1 MAAPQAQPAP
11 LRRRRDGALIGGVC
25 AGLGPRMGI
34 DPLILRV
41 GFVIATVAGGVG
53 IALYLACWILIPAD
67 AAPAD
72 GRFARVLGRRESWQ
86 VAGGIVLLTL
96 AALLLFRAWGIWL
109 GDAVVWPLVL
119 ASGGG
124 ALIWRQSQ
132 RTSVVEAPPRAQAK
146 PGGGAGRPRRLRL
159 SRPSAGY
166 VALGACLI
174 FGAALVFLWLN
185 GALVPDRDVT
195 LAVFVVVVAL
205 ALLLAPWWLRL
216 TRGLTEERAERI
228 RTQERAEVAAHL
240 HDSVLQTLALMQKR
254 ADDPR
259 EVAALARRQERELRA
274 WLNGSER
281 ARDATLAAALE
292 AAVADIE
299 DAHGVPVDVVA
310 VGDRPLDDAGEALV
324 AAAREAVLNA
334 VKFAPDAAISVFA
347 EVSGDARRGVRPR
360 PRAGLRPGRGARR
373 PARAARVRARADGAP
388 RRPRRDPHESRG
400 GDRGRAGDGRMTR
413 VVLVD
418 DHGLFRAGVRAELD
432 GLVDILGDAGSVG
445 EAIDCI
451 VELEPDVVLLDV
463 QMPDGG
469 GAEVIRAVAPRRP
482 AVRFLALSV
491 SDAPEDVISIIRAG
505 ARGYVTKTIS
515 GPELA
520 DAVNRVASGDAVFS
534 PRLAGFVLDA
544 FAGHEAD
551 APTVVDPELDLLT
564 AREREVLRHIA
575 RGYLY
580 KEIAQRLGISVKTV
594 EAHVSA
600 VLRKLQLS
608 NRHELSR
615 WAVQRGWLE

>member
-1 MAAPQAQPAP
+1 M
-11 LRRRRDGALIGGVC
+11 
-25 AGLGPRMGI
+25 
-34 DPLILRV
+34 
-41 GFVIATVAGGVG
+41 
-53 IALYLACWILIPAD
+53 
-67 AAPAD
+67 
-72 GRFARVLGRRESWQ
+72 
-86 VAGGIVLLTL
+86 
-96 AALLLFRAWGIWL
+96 
-109 GDAVVWPLVL
+109 
-119 ASGGG
+119 
-124 ALIWRQSQ
+124 
-132 RTSVVEAPPRAQAK
+132 
-146 PGGGAGRPRRLRL
+146 
-159 SRPSAGY
+159 
-166 VALGACLI
+166 
-174 FGAALVFLWLN
+174 
-185 GALVPDRDVT
+185 
-195 LAVFVVVVAL
+195 VVAL

-292 AAVADIE
+292 AAVADVE

-347 EVSGDARRGVRPR
+347 EVRGDRAEVFVRDRGPGFDLAAVPGTTGAGCASPCSGGWSAT
-360 PRAGLRPGRGARR
+360 
-373 PARAARVRARADGAP
+373 AAAP
-388 RRPRRDPHESRG
+388 RSTRARG

-551 APTVVDPELDLLT
+551 APTGRRPG
-564 AREREVLRHIA
+564 ARPADRARA
-575 RGYLY
+575 RGPAPHRPRLPLQGDRPAARDLGQDGRGPRLRGP
-580 KEIAQRLGISVKTV
+580 AQAPALQPARAEPLGGAAGLARVATRP
-594 EAHVSA
+594 ARCRTAWSA
-600 VLRKLQLS
+600 S
-608 NRHELSR
+608 
-615 WAVQRGWLE
+615 AAC